1 MTTKNTVCVIGAG
14 PSGMM
19 AAITA
24 ARCGASVVVL
34 EKKRRPGMKLRI
46 TGKGRCNFTNACDK
60 SVFIENVPGNGRFL
74 HSALAALSPESLIS
88 FFEELGVRSVVERGG
103 RVFPASGLSNEI
115 VSALMLE
122 LQRCGVDLRLG
133 WKVTSLSA
141 GEHGGFRISSVN
153 RPDTGCDCAVLA
165 TGGITYPQT
174 GSTGDG
180 YALLKAAGHRIV
192 DPRPS
197 LVPLHSDAPWIPRLQ
212 GLSLRNVNAALTVD
226 GERVE
231 EQFGEMLFTDAGL
244 SGPIILTLSR
254 AAVRSIDEGKRV
266 WVSIDLKPA
275 LDKETLDERLVRD
288 LAEWSRKSVKAVLTG
303 ALPRLLVRVFAERW
317 AVDVDRRCAQVTR
330 DERTRMVDL
339 LKDFTVPISG
349 YGALEEAVVTQ
360 GGVDVREIDPTSM
373 ESRLV
378 KGLYVCGEVLDV
390 DGYTGGFNL
399 HIAFATGF
407 VAGRSAALRVS
418 T

>member
-1 MTTKNTVCVIGAG
+1 MTAKNTVCVIGAG

-24 ARCGASVVVL
+24 ARCGASVILL

-74 HSALAALSPESLIS
+74 YSALAALSPESLIR
-88 FFEELGVRSVVERGG
+88 FFEGLGVQSAVERGG
-103 RVFPASGLSNEI
+103 RVFPASGLSADI
-115 VSALMLE
+115 VSALTLE
-122 LQRCGVDLRLG
+122 LQRCGVDVRIG
-133 WKVTSLSA
+133 WKVSALSVS
-141 GEHGGFRISSVN
+141 ERGGFRISSVN
-153 RPDTGCDCAVLA
+153 RPDTSCDCVVVA

-180 YALLKAAGHRIV
+180 YELLERTGHAVV

-197 LVPLHSDAPWIPRLQ
+197 LVPLQSDAPWIARLQ
-212 GLSLRNVNAALTVD
+212 GLSLRNVRAALVVD
-226 GERVE
+226 EKSVE
-231 EQFGEMLFTDAGL
+231 DQFGEMLFTDVGI

-254 AAVRSIDEGKRV
+254 SAVKSIDEGRRV
-266 WVSIDLKPA
+266 RVSIDLKPA

-288 LAEWSRKSVKAVLTG
+288 LTEMSRKLVKAVLDG
-303 ALPRLLVRVFAERW
+303 ALPRLLVPVFVECW
-317 AVDVDRRCAQVTR
+317 AVDVDKRCAQVTR
-330 DERTRMVDL
+330 DERRRMVDL
-339 LKDFTVPISG
+339 LKDFSVPVSG
-349 YGALEEAVVTQ
+349 YGSLEEAVVTQ
-360 GGVDVREIDPTSM
+360 GGVDVREIDPASM

-390 DGYTGGFNL
+390 DAYTGGFNL

-407 VAGRSAALRVS
+407 VAGRSAALRGRA
-418 T
+418 